1 MRDFLKG
8 LGKLLLDEL
17 AKASALLLAS
27 FVIGFGLGGGL
38 IAAAWWMLR

>member
-1 MRDFLKG
+1 MNPFLNG

-38 IAAAWWMLR
+38 ITAAWWLLS